1 MSCRESVGLFQ
12 AKLLINRVNI
22 TCEVDKSLYSV
33 SAKYKEGSLFL
44 PVTNLNKNLFRTNIT
59 PKFFFFFFFEISRLN
74 INTDLLCSVI
84 NRNIVLP
91 EFSFNL

>member
-12 AKLLINRVNI
+12 AKLLISRVNI

-33 SAKYKEGSLFL
+33 SAKYKGGSLFL

-59 PKFFFFFFFEISRLN
+59 PNFFFFEISRLN

>member
-12 AKLLINRVNI
+12 AKLLINRVNT

-33 SAKYKEGSLFL
+33 SAKNKEGNLFL
-44 PVTNLNKNLFRTNIT
+44 PVTSLNKN
-59 PKFFFFFFFEISRLN
+59 FFCTEISPIFYFLFFEISRLN